1 MTRQDDPR
9 PLDEVDRALLALLE
23 ADGRMSNARLARES
37 GIAESTCLSRVRTL
51 RERGVI
57 RGVHADV
64 DPATVGRGVEAIV
77 AVRFAGHA
85 RADIEE
91 FTDAVP
97 DLPGVVALFHVS
109 GGTDFLVHVAQ
120 PTAGDLRD
128 FVLDHLTTR
137 PGVAHAETALVF
149 DSRRGRRPLS
159 AG

>member
-9 PLDEVDRALLALLE
+9 PLDEVDRTLLALLE
-23 ADGRMSNARLARES
+23 EDGRMSNAQLARES
-37 GIAESTCLSRVRTL
+37 GLAESTCLARVRSL

-91 FTDAVP
+91 FTAAVP
-97 DLPGVVALFHVS
+97 DLPGVVSLLHVS
-109 GGTDFLVHVAQ
+109 GGTDFYVHVAQ

-137 PGVAHAETALVF
+137 SGVAHAETSLIF

-159 AG
+159 EG